1 MKTIP
6 TFIYLV
12 IFTLMS
18 PIQLLSKN
26 LDFTVFAGGCFWC
39 VEADFEQIHGVI
51 EGISGF
57 SGGNKENPTY
67 KEVVTGKTG
76 HFEVVKIVYDADIIS
91 YKELI
96 DIFWRTIDPTDG
108 EGQFCDRGQSYQSA
122 IFVKSDIENEIAV
135 SSKLDAQE
143 QLNAEI
149 VTPILKLE
157 NFYPA
162 DQSHQDYYKGE
173 NLIFSRFGLIKQS
186 KAYKYYR
193 KGCGRDKR
201 LKEIWGVRA
210 FP

>member
-1 MKTIP
+1 M
-6 TFIYLV
+6 
-12 IFTLMS
+12 
-18 PIQLLSKN
+18 
-26 LDFTVFAGGCFWC
+26 
-39 VEADFEQIHGVI
+39 I

-201 LKEIWGVRA
+201 LKEIWGVQA